1 MPAQRMEILSTRL
14 PDISRRNLVRLSIL
28 TNLAL
33 FAVSNILIAALSPG
47 DVLAQ
52 PNSPIFQL
60 ERKLI
65 WTCSGSALF
74 AALIA
79 PILLNSV
86 ERIQQRLARQNTE
99 LRSLHAIDTA
109 ISAELKLEPIL
120 QAAVKHAT
128 LALDG
133 DFAGLW
139 LFDTAESA
147 SRVTASAYYNVVP
160 SLQATLQ
167 EIAIGH
173 GVASARQADAPI
185 RWRDPAGIWADDPL
199 AKAVRLRGAITAP
212 IKRGDVLLG
221 LLFVGLGGS
230 TPLAGRTFRV
240 DDEDMLGAV
249 ATTVGVAVQ
258 NARLY
263 QETERRGEML
273 RSLVARTGDAIAAS
287 SDASLLMQILADE
300 AAGILR
306 CARVGVYELD
316 DALEQYVPLAAA
328 VSDVNDVT
336 TLDQFYRQPLPA
348 DLRLPDSPPP
358 GADPNEN
365 VYQDIRSLLEL
376 DPDTGQ
382 FLTGSGYFF
391 VLRSREN
398 RCIGLIALLDCATL
412 PNESEAGAFA
422 IALAAQAAVA
432 LENARLS
439 ERTLQLLA
447 QSRALQ
453 ASTNQIASE
462 LDPSRVLA
470 GLMDTARQVLVAD
483 GYALWWREDEVWERR
498 AAHGLG
504 FELPPGS
511 RDPREITVLQ
521 RVFVERSA
529 AVIPNTL
536 QSDLTASLGT
546 GTGMPTG
553 GKTLV
558 RAILALPMQYA
569 GKIMGVMVLYYRRP
583 HSFADE
589 EVNFAQ
595 SFAHQAA
602 NALENARLFTSLSAL
617 YAREKRIAE
626 QLQTSLLPPIPDRIM
641 SFEFAH
647 KYKAGLEE
655 AAVGGDYLDL
665 FMLSRTHVGVV
676 IADVSGKGLDA
687 AVQTAMVKYTL
698 RGFAEETP
706 TDPSLVLERL
716 NNVLC
721 SEVSNLQGFVTLF
734 YGVLDLEASRLR
746 YSNAGHE
753 LPVFC
758 RQGTDAKLLPLQDG
772 MALGCFPRQCYENE
786 EITFGQDDYL
796 LLYTDGLTEARNSDM
811 QILGSEGLEKYVACA
826 DMTAKQAIEVIYERI
841 LDFAEGKRRDDIA
854 MLLLR
859 RAG

>member
-1 MPAQRMEILSTRL
+1 MEILSTRL
-14 PDISRRNLVRLSIL
+14 PEISRRNLIRLSIL

-33 FAVSNILIAALSPG
+33 FAVANILLASFASPENIG
-47 DVLAQ
+47 G
-52 PNSPIFQL
+52 PGSPVYDLIH
-60 ERKLI
+60 KLI
-65 WTCSGSALF
+65 WTCGAAAF
-74 AALIA
+74 IAALIA
-79 PILLNSV
+79 PVVLHSV
-86 ERIQQRLARQNTE
+86 ERLQQRLVRQNAE

-109 ISAELKLEPIL
+109 ISAELRLESIL

-139 LFDTAESA
+139 LFENGDPKRISA
-147 SRVTASAYYNVVP
+147 DAFYNVVP
-160 SLQATLQ
+160 SLQSSLRELAV
-167 EIAIGH
+167 ERG
-173 GVASARQADAPI
+173 GASERQADAPL
-185 RWRDPAGIWADDPL
+185 RWRDTFTSWNSDPVAAAL
-199 AKAVRLRGAITAP
+199 RLLGAMTAP
-212 IKRGDVLLG
+212 IKRGDTLVG
-221 LLFVGLGGS
+221 LIIVGLGGP
-230 TPLAGRTFRV
+230 TPLTGRSFRE
-240 DDEDMLGAV
+240 DDEEMLAAV
-249 ATTVGVAVQ
+249 ATTIGIAVQ

-306 CARVGVYELD
+306 CSRVGVYELD
-316 DALEQYVPLAAA
+316 DALEQFLPLAGA
-328 VSDVNDVT
+328 VPHSDGVT
-336 TLDQFYRQPLPA
+336 DLDRFYRQPLPM
-348 DLRLPDSPPP
+348 DLRLPTEASHAGSAPFDAYYPDVREALGLDSESAAFLAGP
-358 GADPNEN
+358 G
-365 VYQDIRSLLEL
+365 
-376 DPDTGQ
+376 
-382 FLTGSGYFF
+382 FLF

-398 RCIGLIALLDCATL
+398 QCIGLIAMLDDT
-412 PNESEAGAFA
+412 PRPEDTEAGAFA
-422 IALAAQAAVA
+422 VALAAQAAVA

-439 ERTLQLLA
+439 ERTLKLLA

-453 ASTNQIASE
+453 VATNQIASE

-483 GYALWWREDEVWERR
+483 GYALWWREDDTWERH

-504 FELPPGS
+504 FDPPPGG

-529 AVIPNTL
+529 AVIPNTML
-536 QSDLTASLGT
+536 SDLTASMGT
-546 GTGMPTG
+546 GTGMPAG

-558 RAILALPMQYA
+558 RAMLALPMQYA
-569 GKIMGVMVLYYRRP
+569 GKIMGVMVLYYRRA
-583 HSFADE
+583 HTFSDQ

-595 SFAHQAA
+595 SFAHQSA
-602 NALENARLFTSLSAL
+602 NALENARLFTSVRAM

-626 QLQTSLLPPIPDRIM
+626 QLQTTLLSPIPERIG
-641 SFEFAH
+641 SFTFAH
-647 KYKAGLEE
+647 RYKAGLEE

-665 FMLSRTHVGVV
+665 FMLSPTQIGVV

-698 RGFAEETP
+698 RGFAEEMP
-706 TDPSLVLERL
+706 DDPATVLERL

-734 YGVLDLEASRLR
+734 YGVLNLESSRLT

-753 LPVFC
+753 PPMIYRGSGEVV
-758 RQGTDAKLLPLQDG
+758 TIPLMDG
-772 MALGCFPRQCYENE
+772 MALGCLPRQDYETDY
-786 EITFGQDDYL
+786 IDFGPDDFM
-796 LLYTDGLTEARNSDM
+796 LLYTDGLTEARNASM
-811 QILGSEGLEKYVACA
+811 ELLGAEGLKEFMPCPG
-826 DMTAKQAIEVIYERI
+826 MTAKQAVAAIYDRVLE
-841 LDFAEGKRRDDIA
+841 FAEGKRRDDIA

-859 RAG
+859 RLE